1 MQENYA
7 GHSYWWAVF
16 DLTTVSLASQILM
29 LYGALMWLACGL
41 TYIISRNDLRTLRD
55 VGVWVKPMKFM
66 AATAL
71 FAWTT
76 VWVAPK
82 VAPNGL

>member
-1 MQENYA
+1 MVPVHENLMPSNLLSSWSSSI
-7 GHSYWWAVF
+7 GF
-16 DLTTVSLASQILM
+16 DLHSLSVASQVLIA
-29 LYGALMWLACGL
+29 YGALMWISLAI
-41 TYIISRNDLRTLRD
+41 TYFISADDVRTLRE

-76 VWVAPK
+76 VWVS
-82 VAPNGL
+82 